1 MRLSLLWFLYST
13 SISTALSFAMAVARR
28 ARGDVGVQQITEQDG
43 LFLGA
48 VGAFLVVRI
57 VRRSTRIIPLLVL
70 ASPHCCL
77 VCVSGGRALVF
88 IVSLPA
94 RGAIERHD
102 VVV

>member
-48 VGAFLVVRI
+48 VGAFLVVR
-57 VRRSTRIIPLLVL
+57 RSTRIIPLLVL